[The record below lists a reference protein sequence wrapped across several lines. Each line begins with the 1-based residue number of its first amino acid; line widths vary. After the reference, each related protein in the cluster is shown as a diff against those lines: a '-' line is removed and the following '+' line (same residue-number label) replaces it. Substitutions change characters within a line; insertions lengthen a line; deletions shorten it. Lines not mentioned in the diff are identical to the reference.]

1 MLHFSITKT
10 KFLHFLS
17 QQRVAAGVLCE
28 LAIEKDVAEQIEQ
41 AGATAPLTELLNSA
55 NEGVATYAA
64 AVLFRMSE
72 EKSMDYKKRF
82 SNELTAL
89 PVFREDAMWNNADLG
104 MGPDLQVRS
113 LLTKVTSPH
122 V

>member
-1 MLHFSITKT
+1 M
-10 KFLHFLS
+10 
-17 QQRVAAGVLCE
+17 
-28 LAIEKDVAEQIEQ
+28 AEQIEQ

-104 MGPDLQVRS
+104 MGPDLQVNS
-113 LLTKVTSPH
+113 IFTY
-122 V
+122 